1 MSIYDKISNAQET
14 TWLTDGIAEA
24 EAKSIIELAKISAK
38 IERRRLELNMT
49 QKEFCSIYEC
59 ITRYGITL
67 GKQRIQFHNK
77 TLNEI
82 CQKLNLHLQLDLTPV
97 IGKQNYTVL
106 KWNSESTQNNKQNN
120 WVKYIKD
127 KEAIA

>member
-49 QKEFCSIYEC
+49 QKEFAAYNPIFAD
-59 ITRYGITL
+59 
-67 GKQRIQFHNK
+67 RIS
-77 TLNEI
+77 TTEGRV
-82 CQKLNLHLQLDLTPV
+82 DL
-97 IGKQNYTVL
+97 
-106 KWNSESTQNNKQNN
+106 
-120 WVKYIKD
+120 IKD
-127 KEAIA
+127 EKIIKSYDEGIFLGVGAGDITYQLRH

>member
-49 QKEFCSIYEC
+49 QKEFAEFINCSKPTVERWERSEDVIRGPIVPFLKMLQKYPEYEQEVKVPEK
-59 ITRYGITL
+59 IWPLRMWYMYGQDVCTL
-67 GKQRIQFHNK
+67 IDV
-77 TLNEI
+77 NERER
-82 CQKLNLHLQLDLTPV
+82 K
-97 IGKQNYTVL
+97 
-106 KWNSESTQNNKQNN
+106 
-120 WVKYIKD
+120 VKIKN
-127 KEAIA
+127 

>member
-49 QKEFCSIYEC
+49 QKEFAAYMNV
-59 ITRYGITL
+59 
-67 GKQRIQFHNK
+67 FVN
-77 TLNEI
+77 
-82 CQKLNLHLQLDLTPV
+82 V
-97 IGKQNYTVL
+97 IDYYKATI
-106 KWNSESTQNNKQNN
+106 SS
-120 WVKYIKD
+120 
-127 KEAIA
+127 

>member
-49 QKEFCSIYEC
+49 QKEFAAYMNVSQGVC
-59 ITRYGITL
+59 ITL

-77 TLNEI
+77 
-82 CQKLNLHLQLDLTPV
+82 
-97 IGKQNYTVL
+97 
-106 KWNSESTQNNKQNN
+106 NSK
-120 WVKYIKD
+120 
-127 KEAIA
+127 

>member
-49 QKEFCSIYEC
+49 QKEFAAYM
-59 ITRYGITL
+59 YHKVWYHV
-67 GKQRIQFHNK
+67 GKAENTISQ
-77 TLNEI
+77 
-82 CQKLNLHLQLDLTPV
+82 
-97 IGKQNYTVL
+97 
-106 KWNSESTQNNKQNN
+106 
-120 WVKYIKD
+120 
-127 KEAIA
+127 

>member
-14 TWLTDGIAEA
+14 TWLTDGI
-24 EAKSIIELAKISAK
+24 AKSIIELAKISAK

-49 QKEFCSIYEC
+49 QKEFATYMNVSQGMVSRWESREYNFTI
-59 ITRYGITL
+59 
-67 GKQRIQFHNK
+67 K

>member
-49 QKEFCSIYEC
+49 QKESASSTWFNPRYWQAKLYCSKME
-59 ITRYGITL
+59 
-67 GKQRIQFHNK
+67 
-77 TLNEI
+77 
-82 CQKLNLHLQLDLTPV
+82 
-97 IGKQNYTVL
+97 
-106 KWNSESTQNNKQNN
+106 
-120 WVKYIKD
+120 
-127 KEAIA
+127 

>member
-49 QKEFCSIYEC
+49 QKEFAAYMNVS
-59 ITRYGITL
+59 
-67 GKQRIQFHNK
+67 QRILKYVLLKSFLIMELRNILQQ
-77 TLNEI
+77 I
-82 CQKLNLHLQLDLTPV
+82 CLTRQLPSQCF
-97 IGKQNYTVL
+97 KNYTF
-106 KWNSESTQNNKQNN
+106 
-120 WVKYIKD
+120 
-127 KEAIA
+127 IAGL

>member
-49 QKEFCSIYEC
+49 QKEFATYMNVSQ
-59 ITRYGITL
+59 GIAN
-67 GKQRIQFHNK
+67 FFP
-77 TLNEI
+77 LNAW
-82 CQKLNLHLQLDLTPV
+82 KLNIILSSPTTIVQQIH
-97 IGKQNYTVL
+97 I
-106 KWNSESTQNNKQNN
+106 
-120 WVKYIKD
+120 I
-127 KEAIA
+127 I

>member
-49 QKEFCSIYEC
+49 QKRICSIYEC

-77 TLNEI
+77 
-82 CQKLNLHLQLDLTPV
+82 
-97 IGKQNYTVL
+97 
-106 KWNSESTQNNKQNN
+106 NSK
-120 WVKYIKD
+120 
-127 KEAIA
+127 

>member
-49 QKEFCSIYEC
+49 QKEFAEFINCSKPTVERWERSIYEC

-77 TLNEI
+77 
-82 CQKLNLHLQLDLTPV
+82 
-97 IGKQNYTVL
+97 
-106 KWNSESTQNNKQNN
+106 NSK
-120 WVKYIKD
+120 
-127 KEAIA
+127 

>member
-49 QKEFCSIYEC
+49 QKRICNIYEC

-77 TLNEI
+77 
-82 CQKLNLHLQLDLTPV
+82 
-97 IGKQNYTVL
+97 
-106 KWNSESTQNNKQNN
+106 NSK
-120 WVKYIKD
+120 
-127 KEAIA
+127 

>member
-49 QKEFCSIYEC
+49 QKEFAAYMNVSQ
-59 ITRYGITL
+59 GIGYVDHDEL
-67 GKQRIQFHNK
+67 YLIR
-77 TLNEI
+77 
-82 CQKLNLHLQLDLTPV
+82 NLLF
-97 IGKQNYTVL
+97 
-106 KWNSESTQNNKQNN
+106 
-120 WVKYIKD
+120 
-127 KEAIA
+127 

>member
-49 QKEFCSIYEC
+49 QKEFAAYMNVSNSASRVSFAHSPCLIHC
-59 ITRYGITL
+59 LIP
-67 GKQRIQFHNK
+67 
-77 TLNEI
+77 
-82 CQKLNLHLQLDLTPV
+82 PV
-97 IGKQNYTVL
+97 IYL
-106 KWNSESTQNNKQNN
+106 SS
-120 WVKYIKD
+120 
-127 KEAIA
+127 

>member
-49 QKEFCSIYEC
+49 QKEFATYMNVYTISFPNAPNPNAHFCPVLSFIE
-59 ITRYGITL
+59 IPPKKSAIPASGI
-67 GKQRIQFHNK
+67 K
-77 TLNEI
+77 
-82 CQKLNLHLQLDLTPV
+82 
-97 IGKQNYTVL
+97 
-106 KWNSESTQNNKQNN
+106 
-120 WVKYIKD
+120 
-127 KEAIA
+127 

>member
-49 QKEFCSIYEC
+49 QKEFA
-59 ITRYGITL
+59 TRYGITL

-77 TLNEI
+77 
-82 CQKLNLHLQLDLTPV
+82 
-97 IGKQNYTVL
+97 
-106 KWNSESTQNNKQNN
+106 NSK
-120 WVKYIKD
+120 
-127 KEAIA
+127 